1 MQLKQY
7 LEPDMRTAMRKVRAD
22 LGADAVI
29 ISTATAAEGVEVL
42 AALDYDPVMAAQ
54 LQGSLRGRAGEAPAA
69 TPRPG
74 PESAPAEPVQPA
86 ASGVDP
92 VISSMQA
99 ELSRLRGL
107 FEDELA
113 EISWQERGRR
123 QPGRMALQNQLQRI
137 GLSREVS
144 RELLD
149 AEPLG
154 EDLNQSLRNVLR
166 RLVGLIPCYSR
177 DLLEEGGI
185 FALLGPTGV
194 GKTTTVAKLAARFA
208 LRHGRN
214 EVALITT
221 DRFRVG
227 AQEQLYT
234 FGSILGVPVRAAT
247 NSEDLN
253 KALASVSD
261 RKLVLIDTAGMSQRD
276 MGLTDQLATLASARA
291 EIQTLLVLSAIAQ
304 QQVLQETIQ
313 SFSHMGLA
321 GTIITKLDEAASL
334 GPIISTLCRHRLPI
348 AFFGNGQRVPEDML
362 PGRAD
367 ALVDQA
373 VRLAREEAAADRGAG
388 GVSGES
394 AGGRLSG

>member
-1 MQLKQY
+1 
-7 LEPDMRTAMRKVRAD
+7 
-22 LGADAVI
+22 VI

-42 AALDYDPVMAAQ
+42 AALDYDPVLAAQ
-54 LQGSLRGRAGEAPAA
+54 LQGSLRGGAGAASARPQRPRIEAAA
-69 TPRPG
+69 A
-74 PESAPAEPVQPA
+74 ESAQPA
-86 ASGVDP
+86 AASVDP

-107 FEDELA
+107 FEEELA

-123 QPGRMALQNQLQRI
+123 QPGRLALQNQLQRI

-144 RELLD
+144 RDLLD

-154 EDLNQSLRNVLR
+154 EDLNQSLRNLLR
-166 RLVGLIPCYSR
+166 RLVGLIPSYSR
-177 DLLEEGGI
+177 DLLEDGGI

-247 NSEDLN
+247 NAADLS

-276 MGLTDQLATLASARA
+276 MGLTDQLATLASAQA

-334 GPIISTLCRHRLPI
+334 GPVISTLCRHHLPV

-367 ALVDQA
+367 SLVDQA
-373 VRLAREEAAADRGAG
+373 VRLAREDTAAAH
-388 GVSGES
+388 SES
-394 AGGRLSG
+394 AGGRRSG